1 MTPII
6 TVNDTQCI
14 FEILYCYRD
23 DDTVEVPEF
32 SDYDGD
38 YGSSQQDYGITSNYS
53 TLMSNTGRAEH
64 QIEIEID
71 KEEIKK
77 IDDVDTGAAAKGE
90 DSMVIQTDL
99 GELKSK
105 YVYLGFG
112 LWENTDPV
120 KPPPPP
126 KKPSPPPPPP
136 KAEPVWY
143 NCTVSVE
150 SHKTSKELDDLVQ
163 GLDGYARQVLKK
175 V

>member
-1 MTPII
+1 
-6 TVNDTQCI
+6 
-14 FEILYCYRD
+14 
-23 DDTVEVPEF
+23 
-32 SDYDGD
+32 
-38 YGSSQQDYGITSNYS
+38 
-53 TLMSNTGRAEH
+53 MSNTGRAEH

-143 NCTVSVE
+143 NCTVSLE

-163 GLDGYARQVLKK
+163 GLDGYARQVLKMSHTS
-175 V
+175 

>member
-1 MTPII
+1 
-6 TVNDTQCI
+6 
-14 FEILYCYRD
+14 
-23 DDTVEVPEF
+23 
-32 SDYDGD
+32 
-38 YGSSQQDYGITSNYS
+38 
-53 TLMSNTGRAEH
+53 MSNTGRAEH

-163 GLDGYARQVLKK
+163 GLDGYARQVFKMSHTS
-175 V
+175 